1 MCDLSDPRIV
11 ETYTSITEGGE
22 TNWLIL
28 GYNDTRDVISLY
40 SQGTGG
46 LSEFREHLSD
56 EVLYGFVRVEDRYI
70 LITWV
75 SEQVSGVRRARALVH
90 SRSVASLLKLHSAQ
104 ITASTLNDLSDTN
117 IRTRLKLGDG
127 QLTGRKSSSSLS
139 QKRAS
144 RNIPSPSSPAPPPVE
159 IPQQPK
165 PQKQDEEF
173 VEASET
179 LSPAPVT
186 TKQLVEEPIQ
196 EADNSLALQQQQQQQ
211 QQEQQQ
217 QEQQQ
222 REQQQREQQQRE
234 QQQREQQ
241 QREQQREQQQ
251 EQERIEK
258 EKMLVKQRQEEE
270 RQKQTALLKKQKE
283 EEEKRQATLAA
294 EKEARR
300 VAAEKEAALRRQEEE
315 KRLKENTEAERLAE
329 EKKAL
334 QRKLLEAE
342 KNKDIILSG
351 FVSVQPST
359 SPFWRRRYFVIKG
372 KSMAL
377 YRDEL
382 DSNPVAVLDLSSV
395 VRLSNVNVDI
405 ETFVP
410 NAFVL
415 ETKQNGS
422 YQLFADDKKSLST
435 ILTALQTV
443 V

>member
-11 ETYTSITEGGE
+11 ETYTSITEEGE

-56 EVLYGFVRVEDRYI
+56 EVLYGFVRVDDRYI

-90 SRSVASLLKLHSAQ
+90 SRSVASLLKLHNAQ
-104 ITASTLNDLSDTN
+104 ITASTLNDLSDAN

-127 QLTGRKSSSSLS
+127 QLSARKSSSSLS

-144 RNIPSPSSPAPPPVE
+144 RSIPSPSSPVPPPVD
-159 IPQQPK
+159 IPQQPTY
-165 PQKQDEEF
+165 QQQDDEF
-173 VEASET
+173 VEANET
-179 LSPAPVT
+179 LSPAPAT
-186 TKQLVEEPIQ
+186 TKQLVEEPVQ
-196 EADNSLALQQQQQQQ
+196 EIDNSLALQ
-211 QQEQQQ
+211 
-217 QEQQQ
+217 
-222 REQQQREQQQRE
+222 R
-234 QQQREQQ
+234 
-241 QREQQREQQQ
+241 QQ

-258 EKMLVKQRQEEE
+258 EKALAKQKQDEEE
-270 RQKQTALLKKQKE
+270 RQQQAALLKKQRDE
-283 EEEKRQATLAA
+283 EERQQAALAA
-294 EKEARR
+294 EKEAKR
-300 VAAEKEAALRRQEEE
+300 VAAEKEAALKRQEEE
-315 KRLKENTEAERLAE
+315 KRLTEKMEAERLAE

-334 QRKLLEAE
+334 QRRLLEAE

-382 DSNPVAVLDLSSV
+382 DSNPVTVLDLSSV

-443 V
+443 I

>member
-1 MCDLSDPRIV
+1 MCDLSDPRIL
-11 ETYTSITEGGE
+11 ETYTAITEEGT

-46 LSEFREHLSD
+46 LSEFRDHLSD
-56 EVLYGFVRVEDRYI
+56 EVLYGFVRVDDRFI

-90 SRSVASLLKLHSAQ
+90 SRSVASLLKLHNAQ
-104 ITASTLNDLSDTN
+104 ITASTLNDLSDAN

-127 QLTGRKSSSSLS
+127 QLSSRKSSSSLS

-144 RNIPSPSSPAPPPVE
+144 RSLQSPSSPVPPP
-159 IPQQPK
+159 IQQPQQK
-165 PQKQDEEF
+165 EDEF
-173 VEASET
+173 VEANET
-179 LSPAPVT
+179 LTPSTPVVAN
-186 TKQLVEEPIQ
+186 QLVQEPR
-196 EADNSLALQQQQQQQ
+196 ENDASLELQQQKEQQEQAEKERLLAKQQQ
-211 QQEQQQ
+211 QQEE
-217 QEQQQ
+217 QEKK
-222 REQQQREQQQRE
+222 R
-234 QQQREQQ
+234 
-241 QREQQREQQQ
+241 Q
-251 EQERIEK
+251 EQER
-258 EKMLVKQRQEEE
+258 
-270 RQKQTALLKKQKE
+270 QTALFKQKE
-283 EEEKRQATLAA
+283 QERQAALAAAAA
-294 EKEARR
+294 EKEAKR
-300 VAAEKEAALRRQEEE
+300 VAAEKEAAAKRSEEE
-315 KRLKENTEAERLAE
+315 RKLKEKMEAERLAE

-382 DSNPVAVLDLSSV
+382 NPNPVTVLDLSSV
-395 VRLSNVNVDI
+395 VRLNNVNVDI

-422 YQLFADDKKSLST
+422 YQLFADDKKELET

-443 V
+443 I

>member
-11 ETYTSITEGGE
+11 ETYTSITEEGE

-46 LSEFREHLSD
+46 LSEFRDHLSD
-56 EVLYGFVRVEDRYI
+56 EVLYGFVRVDDRYI

-90 SRSVASLLKLHSAQ
+90 SRSVASLLKLHNAQ
-104 ITASTLNDLSDTN
+104 ITASTLNDLSDAN

-127 QLTGRKSSSSLS
+127 QLSARKSSSSLS

-144 RNIPSPSSPAPPPVE
+144 RSIPSPSSPVPPPVD
-159 IPQQPK
+159 IPQQPTY
-165 PQKQDEEF
+165 QQQDDEF
-173 VEASET
+173 VEANET
-179 LSPAPVT
+179 LSPTPAT
-186 TKQLVEEPIQ
+186 TKQLVEEPVQ
-196 EADNSLALQQQQQQQ
+196 EIDNSLALQ
-211 QQEQQQ
+211 
-217 QEQQQ
+217 
-222 REQQQREQQQRE
+222 R
-234 QQQREQQ
+234 
-241 QREQQREQQQ
+241 QQ
-251 EQERIEK
+251 EQERVEK
-258 EKMLVKQRQEEE
+258 EKALAKQKQEEE
-270 RQKQTALLKKQKE
+270 EKQQQAALLKKQKD
-283 EEEKRQATLAA
+283 EEEKQQQAALLKKKRDEEERQQAALAA
-294 EKEARR
+294 EKEAKR
-300 VAAEKEAALRRQEEE
+300 VAAEKEAALKRQEEE
-315 KRLKENTEAERLAE
+315 QRLKEKMEAERLAE

-334 QRKLLEAE
+334 QRRLLEAE

-359 SPFWRRRYFVIKG
+359 SPFWRRRYFAIKG

-443 V
+443 I